1 LSGTCKRIHILFRFQ
16 IMKKLTLLF
25 LIIFVAA
32 GYRAI
37 AQDTLPR
44 FSARNVGNNR
54 IVIEWHN
61 QFQSVKQISIQ
72 RSTDSLKNFKTILTV
87 ADPTLPEN
95 GYLDTKA
102 TSDRMFYRLYIMLDK
117 GVFMFSDTRRP
128 VLDTVVAKRGNMIR
142 TDNPNLVHALPTE
155 NGPVGPVVNNNVS
168 KPKNEAWVPS
178 KFVYTTKDGT
188 IRITLPEDPDKKY
201 SLKFF
206 TLRDELLFELKDVKE
221 KSFKLD
227 KSNFYH
233 AGWFKF
239 ELYEN
244 DELKEKNRFYL
255 AKEF

>member
-1 LSGTCKRIHILFRFQ
+1 
-16 IMKKLTLLF
+16 MKKLSLLF
-25 LIIFVAA
+25 LIIFFVA
-32 GYRAI
+32 GNYSF

-44 FSARNVGNNR
+44 FSLRNVGNNR
-54 IVIEWHN
+54 IVVEWHN
-61 QFQSVKQISIQ
+61 SFEGVKQISIQ
-72 RSTDSLKNFKTILTV
+72 RSADSLKNFKTILTV

-128 VLDTVVAKRGNMIR
+128 VFDTVAAKRGNMVR
-142 TDNPNLVHALPTE
+142 TDNPSLVNALPAE
-155 NGPVGPVVNNNVS
+155 NGFNGPVINNNRP
-168 KPKNEAWVPS
+168 KPAEAWTPS
-178 KFVYTTKDGT
+178 KYVYTLKDGN
-188 IRITLPEDPDKKY
+188 IRITLPEDDKKY

-233 AGWFKF
+233 SGWFKF

-255 AKEF
+255 PKEF